1 MRRLPYLG
9 ILVVL
14 PLAACAAPGAAP
26 SAGAPS
32 GSPSETFTTR
42 AEAVAA
48 VWPAV
53 AAATPAWR
61 TGFVPLQDP
70 LIAPAGLSDEQRQA
84 FDAGWFTLEGS
95 LPTAAGSGEVA
106 YAAGAEQAPLL
117 SAADAFALIDRGD
130 PPPCEPGTG
139 KRPGGAPSAPA
150 AGQPGPDSPVSA
162 DDAACT
168 RLPVTGATLG
178 TVPLRTSRGDATV
191 PAWLFAVRGVP
202 SPIARVAVASTAP
215 VPSPSL
221 APPSTG
227 ADTLKATQSV
237 ARVAG
242 TAIDLRLGVGA
253 CDEQITPLVHETET
267 VIVVGGTAVST
278 AEMCTEQLVIHPA
291 TVTLAA
297 PAGDRPILDAL
308 TGQVLLLR
316 P

>member
-9 ILVVL
+9 ILLVL
-14 PLAACAAPGAAP
+14 PLVACAAPGEAP

-32 GSPSETFTTR
+32 DEPSSAFAAR

-48 VWPAV
+48 AWPAV
-53 AAATPAWR
+53 AGAAPAWR
-61 TGFVPLQDP
+61 TGFVPLQD
-70 LIAPAGLSDEQRQA
+70 LLVAPAGLSDEQRQA

-95 LPTAAGSGEVA
+95 LPASAGSGEIT
-106 YAAGAEQAPLL
+106 YASGAEKAPLL
-117 SAADAFALIDRGD
+117 SAADAFTLIDRGD
-130 PPPCEPGTG
+130 PPPCEPATG
-139 KRPGGAPSAPA
+139 KRSAP
-150 AGQPGPDSPVSA
+150 GQPGPDSPVSA

-191 PAWLFAVRGVP
+191 PAWLFAVRGVA
-202 SPIARVAVASTAP
+202 SPVARVAVAPASTAP

-221 APPSTG
+221 APPSSG
-227 ADTLKATQSV
+227 AGTLKAAQSL

-267 VIVVGGTAVST
+267 LIVVGGTAVST

-308 TGQVLLLR
+308 TGQLLLLR

>member
-9 ILVVL
+9 ILLVL
-14 PLAACAAPGAAP
+14 PLAACAAPAGTP

-32 GSPSETFTTR
+32 GDPPEAFTAR
-42 AEAVAA
+42 AEAVAEVWTA
-48 VWPAV
+48 VE
-53 AAATPAWR
+53 AATPAWR
-61 TGFVPLQDP
+61 TGFVPLQD
-70 LIAPAGLSDEQRQA
+70 LVIAPAGLSDEQRQA
-84 FDAGWFTLEGS
+84 FDAGWFTLAGA
-95 LPTAAGSGEVA
+95 LPSAAGSGEIT
-106 YAAGAEQAPLL
+106 YASGVEKAPLL

-130 PPPCEPGTG
+130 PPPCEPATDR
-139 KRPGGAPSAPA
+139 RPASGG
-150 AGQPGPDSPVSA
+150 PGPDSVSA
-162 DDAACT
+162 DDGAACT
-168 RLPVTGATLG
+168 KLPVTGATLG

-191 PAWLFAVRGVP
+191 PAWLFAVRGVS
-202 SPIARVAVASTAP
+202 SPIARIAVAPASTAP

-221 APPSTG
+221 APPSAG
-227 ADTLKATQSV
+227 ATTMKAAQSL

-267 VIVVGGTAVST
+267 LIVVGGTAVST

-297 PAGDRPILDAL
+297 PAGERPILDAL
-308 TGQVLLLR
+308 TGQPLLLR